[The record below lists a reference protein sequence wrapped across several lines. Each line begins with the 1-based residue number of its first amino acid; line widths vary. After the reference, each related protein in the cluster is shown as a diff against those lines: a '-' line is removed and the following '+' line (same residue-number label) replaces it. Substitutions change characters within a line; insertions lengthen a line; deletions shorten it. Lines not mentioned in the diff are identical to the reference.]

1 MGNDVVF
8 AERLSEAME
17 RRGMSLS
24 ELSRRTGINKGQLSR
39 YRNGI
44 NKNLSEETIRSIAE
58 ALNVSPAW
66 LRGYSDG
73 EIKAWSDAD
82 LASID
87 IRMVL
92 VAQLMAN
99 GYTREKAEHRT
110 EQIMGAMGIQDQ
122 ISADALWNLM
132 DKIREQLSPG
142 TQEDD

>member
-1 MGNDVVF
+1 MGSDNIF
-8 AERLSEAME
+8 AERLSEVMNQ
-17 RRGMSLS
+17 RSISLS
-24 ELSRRTGINKGQLSR
+24 ELSRKTGINKGQLSK
-39 YRNGI
+39 YKNGI
-44 NKNLSEETIRSIAE
+44 NKNPSQEIVQVISE

-66 LRGYSDG
+66 LLGYNG

-92 VAQLMAN
+92 VARLMAN
-99 GYTREKAEHRT
+99 GYTQEKAERRT

-122 ISADALWNLM
+122 TSADAAWNLM

>member
-1 MGNDVVF
+1 MGNDVIF
-8 AERLSEAME
+8 AKRLSEAME
-17 RRGMSLS
+17 QRGISLS

-44 NKNLSEETIRSIAE
+44 NKNLSEEIIRIIAE

-87 IRMVL
+87 ISRVL
-92 VAQLMAN
+92 VARLMAD
-99 GYTREKAEHRT
+99 GYTQEKAERRV
-110 EQIMGAMGIQDQ
+110 EQIMGAIGIQDQ
-122 ISADALWNLM
+122 ASADAAWNLM
-132 DKIREQLSPG
+132 DKIREQLSPKSP
-142 TQEDD
+142 EDD